1 MDRKEAL
8 EFLELPEYASPAEIK
23 EKIET
28 KLAYFENLSEKAPS
42 PFVRKLHARNVARV
56 KEIKTLS
63 KDWPAARAPVY
74 TQPVT
79 IPEMI
84 KNEQAT
90 PAPVAEMP
98 PPPPPPPPPPVEVAP
113 PVVEAPP
120 PVAAAPAAPHAEAPI
135 AATPA
140 APKAEAPAPPP
151 AAPQAASPAPPP
163 VEETPAAT
171 TSITRTAVRYSKPAR
186 DPNEPLAWLVRH
198 TENQSNDTY
207 PIHTGKNYIGRKEK
221 AGSTPFIAVKEDPYI
236 SKVHA
241 VVIAEPGEP
250 ATFYL
255 ADDPATNG
263 DKASTNGTYLNGNGD
278 RITKKTLLQNN
289 DTIQVGIT
297 KLIFRYNDN
306 PLDRILKEVAG
317 KDYVHTVVID
327 VL

>member
-79 IPEMI
+79 VPEMI
-84 KNEQAT
+84 KNEMAT
-90 PAPVAEMP
+90 PTPVGEV
-98 PPPPPPPPPPVEVAP
+98 PPPPPPPPV
-113 PVVEAPP
+113 
-120 PVAAAPAAPHAEAPI
+120 VAA
-135 AATPA
+135 PA

-151 AAPQAASPAPPP
+151 PAPVAEVPP
-163 VEETPAAT
+163 PAEEAPVAAT
-171 TSITRTAVRYSKPAR
+171 TEITRTAVRRSTPAR

-207 PIHTGKNYIGRKEK
+207 PIHAGKNYIGRKEK
-221 AGSTPFIAVKEDPYI
+221 AGIIPFIAVKEDPYI

-241 VVIAEPGEP
+241 VVIAEPGDP

-278 RITKKTLLQNN
+278 RITKKTRLQDN

-297 KLIFRYNDN
+297 KLILRYNDN

-327 VL
+327 VM

>member
-63 KDWPAARAPVY
+63 KDRPAARAPIY

-84 KNEQAT
+84 KNEQAA

-98 PPPPPPPPPPVEVAP
+98 PPPPPPVVEAAPPAVEAAPRFVETPPPPVVEAAP
-113 PVVEAPP
+113 PVVE
-120 PVAAAPAAPHAEAPI
+120 
-135 AATPA
+135 T
-140 APKAEAPAPPP
+140 
-151 AAPQAASPAPPP
+151 APPP
-163 VEETPAAT
+163 VEETPAVT

-207 PIHTGKNYIGRKEK
+207 PLHAGKNYIGRKEK
-221 AGSTPFIAVKEDPYI
+221 PGSTPFIAVKEDPYI
-236 SKVHA
+236 SKIHA
-241 VVIAEPGEP
+241 VVIAEPGDP

-297 KLIFRYNDN
+297 KLILRYNDN